1 MCFRCTTYFRG
12 IPSYALPV
20 TAGIRQNLL
29 RKSVQPATDR
39 VIFRQGPMAPG
50 LHCPR
55 LAGALAPCVLSPST
69 SFSIWIYG
77 IPSGPKSQGQKGEIS
92 HDSGTKMMQEAN
104 LNREKGFTQPDNL
117 FFFCQHFQPVF
128 GNGFRAIENSGQP
141 TGNSS
146 HCIGIRT

>member
-12 IPSYALPV
+12 IPSYALPI

-39 VIFRQGPMAPG
+39 VMFRQGPMAPG

-77 IPSGPKSQGQKGEIS
+77 IPSGGKSQGQKGEFS
-92 HDSGTKMMQEAN
+92 HSSSIKTMQTENFHTAGQS
-104 LNREKGFTQPDNL
+104 LLFSPVRSASLREWIPR
-117 FFFCQHFQPVF
+117 HR
-128 GNGFRAIENSGQP
+128 GFRPAHRPPRPLCRCQNP
-141 TGNSS
+141 D
-146 HCIGIRT
+146 